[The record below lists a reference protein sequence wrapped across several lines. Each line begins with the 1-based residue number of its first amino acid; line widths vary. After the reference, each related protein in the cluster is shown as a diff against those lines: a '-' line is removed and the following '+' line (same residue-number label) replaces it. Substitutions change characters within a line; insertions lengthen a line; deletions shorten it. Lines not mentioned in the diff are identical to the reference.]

1 MATPRSR
8 YRRGIGIVATGLVL
22 SVVAACGGGG
32 SSASPDEPLQF
43 FLSGDANQGGG
54 IAALAAEYEKQTGV
68 KIQIVDIAN
77 NDLQPKLKNAA
88 QANDLPALARVGSV
102 DPVWQNALVDLKP
115 ILDGSKIRRDL
126 AAIDEDGKVLSLPT
140 DITAVG
146 LFVNKTLFDKAG
158 VTYPTSAD
166 DIWTWDEFVAKVKEV
181 QQKTGTTYG
190 MVMDRSSHRLK
201 SMLFEFGSE
210 LWQPDASGTFQT
222 NANTKTA
229 LEYFK
234 SLNDD
239 SFMPR
244 SVWLTKA
251 DGNALFKSGDV
262 VSYYSGSWQI
272 ADFAKNIKDFEWAS
286 VRLPKQPV
294 RATQYG
300 NAASS
305 VVFDGTGQEEA
316 AVAFLKWMYQ
326 PENYRKLAE
335 KSGMLPAI
343 EGLDVTYPEHA
354 DAFAIYNEEIAASAP
369 IVSKIKQQ
377 DLAYE
382 AAGKA
387 IVGPDPIRD
396 EAVKYLN
403 GEQDVDTT
411 IANISQQFTEGFGK
425 LP

>member
-1 MATPRSR
+1 
-8 YRRGIGIVATGLVL
+8 
-22 SVVAACGGGG
+22 VAACGGGG
-32 SSASPDEPLQF
+32 GSASPDEPLQF

-54 IAALAAEYEKQTGV
+54 IAAMAAEYEKQTGV

-77 NDLQPKLKNAA
+77 ADLQPKLKNAA

-102 DPVWQNALVDLKP
+102 DPVWSNALVDLKP

-181 QQKTGTTYG
+181 QQKTGTSYG

-201 SMLFEFGSE
+201 SLLYEFGSE
-210 LWQPDASGTFQT
+210 YWQPDASGTFQT

-234 SLNDD
+234 NLNDD

-251 DGNALFKSGDV
+251 DPNALFKSGEV
-262 VSYYSGSWQI
+262 VAYYSGSWQI

-294 RATQYG
+294 RATQFG

-354 DAFAIYNEEIAASAP
+354 DDFAVYNEEIAASAP

-377 DLAYE
+377 ELAYE

-387 IVGPDPIRD
+387 IVGPDPLRD
-396 EAVKYLN
+396 ETVKYLN

-411 IANISQQFTEGFGK
+411 IANVSQQLTEGLGP

>member
-1 MATPRSR
+1 MATSR
-8 YRRGIGIVATGLVL
+8 ALRRRTIGVVASGLAL
-22 SVVAACGGGG
+22 SLVAACGGGG
-32 SSASPDEPLQF
+32 GAAPGEPLQF

-54 IAALAAEYEKQTGV
+54 IAALAAQYEQETGV
-68 KIQIVDIAN
+68 KVEIVDIAN
-77 NDLQPKLKNAA
+77 ADLQPKLKNAA
-88 QANDLPALARVGSV
+88 QANDLPALARVGSL
-102 DPVWQNALVDLKP
+102 DPVWQDATVDLKS
-115 ILDGSKIRRDL
+115 ILDGSNIRRDL

-146 LFVNKTLFDKAG
+146 LYVNKTLFDRAG

-166 DIWTWDEFVAKVKEV
+166 DIWSWDEFVAKVKDV

-201 SMLFEFGSE
+201 SLLYEFGSE
-210 LWQPDASGTFQT
+210 YWQPDASGTFRT
-222 NANTKTA
+222 NPDTKAA

-234 SLNDD
+234 GLNDD

-251 DGNALFKSGDV
+251 DPNALFKSGDV
-262 VSYYSGSWQI
+262 VAYYSGSWQI

-294 RATQYG
+294 RAAQYG

-335 KSGMLPAI
+335 RSGMLPAV
-343 EGLDVTYPEHA
+343 EGLDITYPEHA
-354 DAFAIYNEEIAASAP
+354 DAFAVYNEEIAASAP

-377 DLAYE
+377 ELAYE

-387 IVGPDPIRD
+387 IVGPDPLRD
-396 EAVKYLN
+396 ETVKYLN

-411 IANISQQFTEGFGK
+411 IANVSQQLTEGHG
-425 LP
+425 PHP

>member
-1 MATPRSR
+1 MATPRAW
-8 YRRGIGIVATGLVL
+8 RRRSIGVVASGLAL
-22 SVVAACGGGG
+22 ALVAACGGGG
-32 SSASPDEPLQF
+32 GAAPDEPLQF

-54 IAALAAEYEKQTGV
+54 IAAMAAQYEQETGV
-68 KIQIVDIAN
+68 KVEIVDIAN
-77 NDLQPKLKNAA
+77 ADLPIKLKNAA

-102 DPVWQNALVDLKP
+102 DPVWADATVDLRS
-115 ILDGSKIRRDL
+115 ILDGSKIRTDL
-126 AAIDEDGKVLSLPT
+126 AGIDKDGKVLALPT

-146 LFVNKTLFDKAG
+146 LFINKSLFDQAG
-158 VTYPTSAD
+158 VSYPTSPD
-166 DIWTWDEFVAKVKEV
+166 NIWSWDEFVAKVKEV

-201 SMLFEFGSE
+201 SFLYEFGSTS
-210 LWQPDASGTFQT
+210 WQPDASGTFRT
-222 NANTKTA
+222 DANTKAA

-234 SLNDD
+234 QLNDD

-251 DGNALFKSGDV
+251 DPNALFKSGDV
-262 VSYYSGSWQI
+262 VAHYSGSWQI
-272 ADFAKNIKDFEWAS
+272 ADFAKNITDFEWAS

-305 VVFDGTGQEEA
+305 VVFEGTGQEEA

-343 EGLDVTYPEHA
+343 EGLDVTYPEHS
-354 DAFAIYNEEIAASAP
+354 DAFQLYNEEIAASDP
-369 IVSKIKQQ
+369 IVGKIKQQ
-377 DLAYE
+377 ELAYE
-382 AAGKA
+382 VAGKA
-387 IVGPDPIRD
+387 IVGVDPIRD
-396 EAVKYLN
+396 ETVKYLN
-403 GEQDVDTT
+403 DEQTVDDT
-411 IANISQQFTEGFGK
+411 IAAISKQFTEQMGP

>member
-1 MATPRSR
+1 MATSRSR

-22 SVVAACGGGG
+22 SVVTACGGGG
-32 SSASPDEPLQF
+32 SASPEEPLQF

-54 IAALAAEYEKQTGV
+54 IAAMAAEYEKQTGV
-68 KIQIVDIAN
+68 KVEVVDIAN
-77 NDLQPKLKNAA
+77 ADLQPKLKNAA
-88 QANDLPALARVGSV
+88 QANDLPALARVGSL
-102 DPVWQNALVDLKP
+102 DPVWQDATVDLKP

-146 LFVNKTLFDKAG
+146 LYVNKSLFDKAG

-166 DIWTWDEFVAKVKEV
+166 DIWSWDEFVAKVKEV

-201 SMLFEFGSE
+201 SLLYEFGSE
-210 LWQPDASGTFQT
+210 YWQPDASGTFRT
-222 NANTKTA
+222 NPNTKVA

-234 SLNDD
+234 ALNDD

-251 DGNALFKSGDV
+251 DPNALFKSGDV
-262 VSYYSGSWQI
+262 VAYYSGSWQI
-272 ADFAKNIKDFEWAS
+272 ADFAKNITDFEWAS

-305 VVFDGTGQEEA
+305 VVFEGTGQEEA

-326 PENYRKLAE
+326 PENYRTLAAR
-335 KSGMLPAI
+335 SGMLPAI
-343 EGLDVTYPEHA
+343 EGLEVTYPEHA

-377 DLAYE
+377 ELAYE

-387 IVGPDPIRD
+387 IVGPDPLRD
-396 EAVKYLN
+396 ETVKYLN

-411 IANISQQFTEGFGK
+411 IANVSQQLTEGHG
-425 LP
+425 PHP

>member
-1 MATPRSR
+1 MATPRAW
-8 YRRGIGIVATGLVL
+8 RRRSIGVVASGLAL
-22 SVVAACGGGG
+22 SLVAACGGG
-32 SSASPDEPLQF
+32 SAAPDEPLQF

-54 IAALAAEYEKQTGV
+54 IAAMAAEYEKQTGV
-68 KIQIVDIAN
+68 KVEIVDIAN
-77 NDLQPKLKNAA
+77 ADLPPKLKNAA
-88 QANDLPALARVGSV
+88 QANDLPALARVGSL
-102 DPVWQNALVDLKP
+102 DPVWQDATVDLKS

-146 LFVNKTLFDKAG
+146 LYVNESLFDKAG

-166 DIWTWDEFVAKVKEV
+166 DIWSWDEFVAKVKEV

-201 SMLFEFGSE
+201 SLLYEFGSE
-210 LWQPDASGTFQT
+210 YWQPDASGTFRT
-222 NANTKTA
+222 NPNTKVA

-234 SLNDD
+234 GLNDD

-251 DGNALFKSGDV
+251 DPNALFKSGDV
-262 VSYYSGSWQI
+262 VAYYSGSWQI
-272 ADFAKNIKDFEWAS
+272 ADFAKNITDFEWAS

-326 PENYRKLAE
+326 PENYRTLAAR
-335 KSGMLPAI
+335 SGMLPAI
-343 EGLDVTYPEHA
+343 EGLEVTYPEHA
-354 DAFAIYNEEIAASAP
+354 DAFAVYNEEIAASAP

-377 DLAYE
+377 ELAYE

-387 IVGPDPIRD
+387 IVGPDPVRD
-396 EAVKYLN
+396 ETVKYLN

-411 IANISQQFTEGFGK
+411 IANVSQQLTEGHG
-425 LP
+425 PHP